1 MRGRTPW
8 GPEYVDRLAGS
19 DVAKERLKV
28 VLETLAGTTRV
39 QEACERLGICEQRFH
54 QLRQHVMEAGLAA
67 MEPRSAGRPAR
78 AASPEDQRIRDLE
91 EQLHGKDVELR
102 AAKVREEV
110 AVILPRAIHGTPAAL
125 MLEEELKQEQ
135 EQEQEQEKKRPRPSR
150 SRIKPR

>member
-8 GPEYVDRLAGS
+8 GPEYVNRLAGS

-39 QEACERLGICEQRFH
+39 REACERLGICEQRFH

-91 EQLHGKDVELR
+91 EQLHDKDAELR

-110 AVILPRAIHGTPAAL
+110 AVILPRAIHGTPAAS
-125 MLEEELKQEQ
+125 MLEEELEQ
-135 EQEQEQEKKRPRPSR
+135 QKKKRPRQSR
-150 SRIKPR
+150 SRINKPR

>member
-67 MEPRSAGRPAR
+67 MEPRSPGRPAR
-78 AASPEDQRIRDLE
+78 SASAEEERIRELE
-91 EQLHGKDVELR
+91 EQLHDKDVELR

-110 AVILPRAIHGTPAAL
+110 AVILPRTLHGTPSESNPEPEPANAQ
-125 MLEEELKQEQ
+125 K
-135 EQEQEQEKKRPRPSR
+135 KKRLRR
-150 SRIKPR
+150 T